1 MFIVNSEARLNQLSV
16 ELWGRTGISIGSM
29 CIDMV
34 ESEKSRSPLD
44 VSEDLWGFTL
54 LLLP

>member
-1 MFIVNSEARLNQLSV
+1 MLIVNSEARLNQLSV
-16 ELWGRTGISIGSM
+16 ELRGRTGISIGSM
-29 CIDMV
+29 CIDMA